1 MKKIILSF
9 GLGLLAFSALLNP
22 VCAFE
27 HLDFGDGFI
36 SDNANII
43 SDEHERVINKFLWEL
58 HNRTTADIAVVTVNS
73 LQGQTV
79 ENTALQIGRTFKVGA
94 KGVNN
99 GVVLLVAPNERNARI
114 EVGYGLET
122 VLPNSYTRIV
132 MDKFMIPYFKT
143 GDYSS
148 GIYNGSARLAR
159 TIATSYG
166 VTLNTMSEKPKAPS
180 SGTSDSPKS
189 TKPACDD
196 YPGWAWFLMLFG
208 AAMGRN
214 KIGGRGHFGGGGG
227 FGGSC
232 GASGSW

>member
-1 MKKIILSF
+1 MKKIILIF
-9 GLGLLAFSALLNP
+9 GLFILAMTNP
-22 VCAFE
+22 VSAFE

-36 SDNANII
+36 SDNANVI
-43 SDEHERVINKFLWEL
+43 SPEHEKQINNFLWEL

-99 GVVLLVAPNERNARI
+99 GVVLLVAPNERLARI
-114 EVGYGLET
+114 KVGYGLES
-122 VLPNSYTRIV
+122 VLPNPYTRKV
-132 MDKFMIPYFKT
+132 MDNFILSYFKK
-143 GDYSS
+143 GDYSA
-148 GIYNGSARLAR
+148 GIYNGSAELAK

-166 VTLNTMSEKPKAPS
+166 ITLEKMTEIPQVEL
-180 SGTSDSPKS
+180 TRKS
-189 TKPACDD
+189 CIRTRHGGCLNDIPW
-196 YPGWAWFLMLFG
+196 WAWPFIILGSFF
-208 AAMGRN
+208 RRR
-214 KIGGRGHFGGGGG
+214 RGYFGGGGG

>member
-1 MKKIILSF
+1 MKKIILIF
-9 GLGLLAFSALLNP
+9 GLFILAMTNP
-22 VCAFE
+22 VSAFE

-36 SDNANII
+36 SDNANVI
-43 SDEHERVINKFLWEL
+43 SPEHEKQINNFLWEL

-99 GVVLLVAPNERNARI
+99 GVVLLVAPNERVARI

-122 VLPNSYTRIV
+122 VLPNNYTRIV
-132 MDKFMIPYFKT
+132 MDNFMIPYFKS

-148 GIYNGSARLAR
+148 GIYSGSARLAR

-166 VTLNTMSEKPKAPS
+166 ITLKYVSEKPQAPA
-180 SGTSDSPKS
+180 SGTSGVPKS
-189 TKPACDD
+189 SRQACEEI
-196 YPGWAWFLMLFG
+196 PWWAWPFMFLG
-208 AAMGRN
+208 AFARTRY
-214 KIGGRGHFGGGGG
+214 GRGHFGGGGG